1 MIRQL
6 ILGSSMTMLSIAIH
20 AGFIAVAVWEV
31 RRREAWLRRPPLI
44 PKLAGSLCVLSLWL
58 IASMTLSVWC
68 WTLYF
73 WWHGAVGD
81 LETAFYFSLV
91 SFTTLGFGDVVL
103 DEPFRLASALL
114 AANGL
119 ILFGLTMAVL
129 IDLIRS
135 LHAIEPGEAPGE

>member
-6 ILGSSMTMLSIAIH
+6 IIGSSMTLLSIAVH
-20 AGFIAVAVWEV
+20 AGFIAVAVSEV
-31 RRREAWLRRPPLI
+31 RRREAWLRRPPLV

-58 IASMTLSVWC
+58 IASMTLTVWC
-68 WTLYF
+68 WAVYF

-81 LETAFYFSLV
+81 FETALYFSLV

-103 DEPFRLASALL
+103 GEPYRLASGLL

-119 ILFGLTMAVL
+119 ILVGLTMAVL

-135 LHAIEPGEAPGE
+135 LHAIEPGNAAGE